1 MSILPSP
8 VRPVLSVSPSPPG
21 RILLV
26 RVSLLRT
33 HGTRHN
39 NYVTIEQTASDSDA
53 DLFVKAV
60 REYRYRHG
68 PTERIAAID
77 LFPNQ

>member
-1 MSILPSP
+1 
-8 VRPVLSVSPSPPG
+8 LSLRVT
-21 RILLV
+21 LLV
-26 RVSLLRT
+26 RVSVLTPHAR
-33 HGTRHN
+33 TRHT
-39 NYVTIEQTASDSDA
+39 NYVTIEQAPTDTDA

-60 REYRYRHG
+60 REYRHRHG